1 MNITIS
7 VTFVTHW
14 EIQVTGKT
22 ARKNIYLAFSLIAS
36 SFVLK
41 FNKGRPPTT
50 GFKRGIAI

>member
-22 ARKNIYLAFSLIAS
+22 ARNNI
-36 SFVLK
+36 
-41 FNKGRPPTT
+41 
-50 GFKRGIAI
+50 